1 MPRTWFGVTIAL
13 LLGAGLAA
21 SAAPAIEAEKFDEL
35 TALIK
40 PRAEEQAWMQIPWEI
55 DLWKARQT
63 AAKIGKPILLWEMDG
78 NPLGCT

>member
-1 MPRTWFGVTIAL
+1 MRRTWFAVVIAL
-13 LLGAGLAA
+13 LFGAGPSNA
-21 SAAPAIEAEKFDEL
+21 AAPFDAEKFGEL
-35 TALIK
+35 LALVK

-63 AAKIGKPILLWEMDG
+63 AARIGKPILLWEMDG